1 MTELF
6 PREPQRLLDEP
17 TDVGELLRQTVQLP
31 PRDRATAAGWERLMA
46 AQVRRH
52 RVRRMSMYG
61 GALAA
66 AAAVALFIGRGVVT
80 DSPSIGREPLAQGT
94 PVQGRPGDAA
104 QESDER
110 REATAEQAP
119 GAQRFKL
126 SGRERA
132 PVTAS
137 PSAAPSATPPTSS
150 APSGDP
156 ASLPASNGPAPSA
169 ALEPAKGA
177 DTSRCAALARGGDF
191 QGAVGCYDR
200 IAAGAGVGAEL
211 ALYEKARLEARGL
224 GNKSAAL
231 RTLSQHQARFGS
243 GSLATEVAMTR
254 IELLVGTG
262 QHAGALTAI
271 DQALGS
277 RAGRE
282 RGGDLHALKG
292 DLLRRSGECM
302 GALHEYAAAE
312 ASGVHPSRLAAGRAA
327 CGNPSPAGSADA
339 APPAGSAREPARP

>member
-6 PREPQRLLDEP
+6 PREPQRLMDEA

-46 AQVRRH
+46 AQARRH
-52 RVRRMSMYG
+52 RVRRVGMYG

-94 PVQGRPGDAA
+94 PGPAANEPEQG
-104 QESDER
+104 
-110 REATAEQAP
+110 REATTPTQAP

-137 PSAAPSATPPTSS
+137 PSAAPSSPPPSSS
-150 APSGDP
+150 APSGEP
-156 ASLPASNGPAPSA
+156 ATLLAPSGPAPSA
-169 ALEPAKGA
+169 ALDTAKGA

-191 QGAVGCYDR
+191 QGAVSCYDR

-327 CGNPSPAGSADA
+327 CGTPTPARSADA
-339 APPAGSAREPARP
+339 APPAGSAREQAQP